1 MEKNFTDVDS
11 SILYRCSQK
20 YYDKALAKYN
30 LGYTHLLFLLK
41 IYENEG
47 LTMNELASFGS
58 FDKGTITKSLKV
70 LEQFGYVDIVNNE
83 FDKRSRCLYTSDKAN
98 KIIPELYILR
108 QQWQEYLF
116 KGISSDEFSIFEKV
130 MAEVIDKAR
139 EYDSFKQVS
148 DVKIY
153 GLQKLTLLDYPGKMA
168 CTIFTGGCNFRCPY
182 CHNRSLV
189 FLNEQDGEFDKD
201 GLFDY
206 LSQRRNI
213 LDGVCISGGEPLLQ
227 EGLIDFIK
235 EIKEYGLLVKLDT
248 NGSNPDKLRELLDLN
263 LLDYVAMDIKNTK
276 DKYGFSVDLKDFDIS
291 CIERSV
297 KLLKNCAIE
306 YEFRTTFI
314 KEYHENFD
322 VESLGEWLKGS
333 KQFYIQNFEDNGTC
347 IKEGLHPLSKEELYL
362 IKSKM
367 EKYVDKVEIRGI
379 KE

>member
-1 MEKNFTDVDS
+1 MDKNFTDVDS

-70 LEQFGYVDIVNNE
+70 LEQFGYVDIINNQ

-116 KGISSDEFSIFEKV
+116 KDISSFDFAIFEEV
-130 MAEVIDKAR
+130 MGKVIDRAR

-148 DVKIY
+148 DVKVY
-153 GLQKLTLLDYPGKMA
+153 GLQKLTLLDYPDKMA

-201 GLFDY
+201 DLFDY
-206 LSQRRNI
+206 LNQRRNI

-227 EGLIDFIK
+227 DGLSDFIR
-235 EIKEYGLLVKLDT
+235 EIKDYGLLVKLDT
-248 NGSNPDKLRELLDLN
+248 NGSNPDKLKELLDLG
-263 LLDYVAMDIKNTK
+263 LVDYIAMDIKNTK
-276 DKYGFSVDLKDFDIS
+276 DKYALSIGLNDFNIGDIEKSV
-291 CIERSV
+291 E
-297 KLLKNCAIE
+297 LLKSSSID
-306 YEFRTTFI
+306 YEFRMTVV
-314 KEYHENFD
+314 KEYHKDLD
-322 VESLGEWLKGS
+322 VDALGNWLRGC
-333 KQFYIQNFEDNGTC
+333 KQFFLQNFEDNGNC
-347 IKEGLHPLSKEELYL
+347 IKQGLHSLDGDVIFD
-362 IKSKM
+362 IKNKL
-367 EKYVDKVEIRGI
+367 EKYIDKVYVRGV

>member
-1 MEKNFTDVDS
+1 MDKNFTDVDS

-70 LEQFGYVDIVNNE
+70 LEQFGYVDIINNQ

-116 KGISSDEFSIFEKV
+116 KDISSFDFAIFEEV
-130 MAEVIDKAR
+130 MGKVIDRAR

-201 GLFDY
+201 DLFDY
-206 LSQRRNI
+206 LNQRRNI

-227 EGLIDFIK
+227 DGLSDFIK
-235 EIKEYGLLVKLDT
+235 EIKDYGLLVKLDT
-248 NGSNPDKLRELLDLN
+248 NGSNPDKLKELLDLG
-263 LLDYVAMDIKNTK
+263 LVDYIAMDIKNTK
-276 DKYGFSVDLKDFDIS
+276 DKYALSIGLNDFNIEDIEKSV
-291 CIERSV
+291 E
-297 KLLKNCAIE
+297 LLKSSSID
-306 YEFRTTFI
+306 YEFRMTVV
-314 KEYHENFD
+314 KEYHKDLD
-322 VESLGEWLKGS
+322 VDALGNWLRGC
-333 KQFYIQNFEDNGTC
+333 KQFFLQNFEDNGSC
-347 IKEGLHPLSKEELYL
+347 IKQGLHSLDNDTIFD
-362 IKSKM
+362 IKNKL
-367 EKYVDKVEIRGI
+367 EKYIDKVYVRGV